1 MKMNL
6 GISIANL
13 LRRYPAVGVPGIGVF
28 RRTYRPAVYDSEQSR
43 IHPPSHDIELVEDA
57 ADVFALTAY
66 LVSQQQL
73 DEQTAT
79 TILER
84 VVTDVKAD
92 ITRNG
97 EAMLDGLGYLVAEGK
112 SLAFRPFPTHG
123 IAARPVAVLRPEIK
137 EESTPEADV
146 TVVDPTALSQ
156 EEDNPVPAAEGAAA
170 EVAEV
175 ETAPETEVAR
185 EAVAD
190 EMAATDE
197 VAQLPEAEAVE
208 NGTTSRMPWII
219 GGAAAVLLV
228 VAVSVWQ
235 LRPAWFGMEGNAQV
249 VATDVSTASSLDEGE
264 DSDGI
269 VGMDSTASD
278 TVGTG
283 SVPAGLGTGA
293 PADTVPAT
301 AVTPTKKPSVTY
313 EIIVGSFATMNQA
326 DKFVAQMKARG
337 YDNLQALDSRM
348 PGNRK
353 KISWG
358 SYATEEEAYR
368 ELTRVQKTFEPG
380 AWIAKVVNE

>member
-1 MKMNL
+1 M
-6 GISIANL
+6 
-13 LRRYPAVGVPGIGVF
+13 
-28 RRTYRPAVYDSEQSR
+28 
-43 IHPPSHDIELVEDA
+43 
-57 ADVFALTAY
+57 
-66 LVSQQQL
+66 
-73 DEQTAT
+73 
-79 TILER
+79 
-84 VVTDVKAD
+84 
-92 ITRNG
+92 
-97 EAMLDGLGYLVAEGK
+97 
-112 SLAFRPFPTHG
+112 
-123 IAARPVAVLRPEIK
+123 
-137 EESTPEADV
+137 
-146 TVVDPTALSQ
+146 
-156 EEDNPVPAAEGAAA
+156 
-170 EVAEV
+170 